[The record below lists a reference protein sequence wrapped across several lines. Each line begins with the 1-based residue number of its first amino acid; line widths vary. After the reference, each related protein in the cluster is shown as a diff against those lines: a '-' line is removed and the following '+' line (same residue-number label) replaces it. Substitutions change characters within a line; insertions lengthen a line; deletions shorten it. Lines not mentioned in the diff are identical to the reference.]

1 MDYGTINP
9 KDEIF
14 LTRWGTTPYQILR
27 AQQIIERLLPFLE
40 QDVAARLAQAHGL
53 LFSWTTALWGTPIL
67 LAETEDPSQN
77 ALGDNP
83 TGARDAARERA
94 GHPDAV
100 LPAAHAEGKPSG
112 QPRQPQEF
120 LTDLLW
126 KEVHRID
133 VVECMRPS
141 SAHQRKRTMQM
152 WTEPLT

>member
-77 ALGDNP
+77 ALGDRTQPEQEMQHVNGVATP
-83 TGARDAARERA
+83 T
-94 GHPDAV
+94 
-100 LPAAHAEGKPSG
+100 
-112 QPRQPQEF
+112 
-120 LTDLLW
+120 
-126 KEVHRID
+126 
-133 VVECMRPS
+133 PS
-141 SAHQRKRTMQM
+141 SQLPTQKASRLGSHASRKSS
-152 WTEPLT
+152 